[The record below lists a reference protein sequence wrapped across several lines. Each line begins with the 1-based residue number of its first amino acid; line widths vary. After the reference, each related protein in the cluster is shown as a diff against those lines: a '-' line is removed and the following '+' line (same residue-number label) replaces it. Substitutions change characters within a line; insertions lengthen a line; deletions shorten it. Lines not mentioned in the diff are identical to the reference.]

1 MLPPTFS
8 RLVPVQCKSG
18 EVSQNRSVMVRYFK
32 NQKEGSTNAGCVT
45 VIFVPGFLSNGLG
58 PKAELLAEVC
68 SAKGYNFVS
77 YCPEGNTDLRML
89 LRIFESALLL
99 FFLLRNPSMLID
111 T

>member
-77 YCPEGNTDLRML
+77 YCPEGNTDLKML

-99 FFLLRNPSMLID
+99 FFFYG
-111 T
+111 THQCY